1 MQILFQ
7 TNGVGSNIKDNNRK
21 GRKEFKQRMQRFEYK
36 EIILCVLCEKTLRLC
51 VKKKYKTAP
60 HSFCVFIILNKIVTF
75 ALFNFKEERPM
86 ELQPIQNK
94 MMEGN
99 RAGEIVLYQPDHSI
113 RLEVR
118 LEDETVWLSLNQI
131 AYLFERDKSV
141 ISRHITNVFKE
152 EELIA
157 DSVVAKF
164 ATTAMDGKMYQVEYF
179 NLDLIISVGYRVKSK
194 RGIQFRQWSNRVLK
208 EYLLRGYA
216 ISKQIERFE
225 QFAIETGR
233 QVAEVNVKLD
243 FLKQYIEDI
252 ITDQNDINED
262 TRMQLELINV
272 SLAELQ
278 VKNKEINKPRIQVG
292 FVK

>member
-1 MQILFQ
+1 
-7 TNGVGSNIKDNNRK
+7 
-21 GRKEFKQRMQRFEYK
+21 
-36 EIILCVLCEKTLRLC
+36 
-51 VKKKYKTAP
+51 
-60 HSFCVFIILNKIVTF
+60 
-75 ALFNFKEERPM
+75 
-86 ELQPIQNK
+86 
-94 MMEGN
+94 MEGN

-152 EELIA
+152 EELFRA
-157 DSVVAKF
+157 STVAKF
-164 ATTAMDGKMYQVEYF
+164 ATVQIEGDRIIEREVEYF

-233 QVAEVNVKLD
+233 QVAEINVKLD

-252 ITDQNDINED
+252 ITDQNEINED
-262 TRMQLELINV
+262 TRMQLELINE